1 MMLGNWCA
9 FTNHPLVQI
18 FYAMV
23 AGGGFSYY
31 VIYGLAVYI
40 DGVILSHY
48 HWYTGLAT
56 GAFAFWSY
64 YKACSTSPG

>member
-1 MMLGNWCA
+1 
-9 FTNHPLVQI
+9 
-18 FYAMV
+18 MV